1 MFQPFGGKRAS
12 TSLYEMASPK
22 KPRLN
27 GVGVR
32 IGRPIRYFYRYVY
45 QCIISLVSVPIWKF
59 PSWCILIWNQ
69 TTYFPRDKNCNSP
82 PHTILYP
89 VKVKGEVINVFL
101 PLSGRQR
108 AFFRVISSLMV
119 YKSEYKGGLF
129 ADKILVCDSL
139 ISIPQPSLICVG
151 KKMRRDRE
159 RR

>member
-69 TTYFPRDKNCNSP
+69 TTYFPKDKNCNSP
-82 PHTILYP
+82 PQTILYP

-108 AFFRVISSLMV
+108 AFLESFLLWWCIKVSI
-119 YKSEYKGGLF
+119 KGGF
-129 ADKILVCDSL
+129 SL
-139 ISIPQPSLICVG
+139 IRFLCVIPLSLFRSHRWYVSE
-151 KKMRRDRE
+151 RRGERARE